1 MLEYMP
7 EKDADADD
15 EVDAPACESGIS
27 LKRTSAVD
35 VDEEDDDA
43 PAFLTAETSTGDRS
57 TEESDPTNLESNSE
71 PSSFSAKLIVMSSTL
86 ALKASATLDLS
97 SDTLSLAW
105 LFTTSSL
112 LAEDDEEEEESED
125 SDIDTLLVGSE

>member
-1 MLEYMP
+1 MP

-112 LAEDDEEEEESED
+112 LAEDDEEEEEESED

>member
-1 MLEYMP
+1 MP

-125 SDIDTLLVGSE
+125 SDIDTL